1 MTLRNSHFYTFFYF
15 LQSLILFYTVILN
28 TLCYNFTHSLIFVS
42 FSLSIYYLYFSSLNL
57 IESFSK
63 SKTCLLT
70 RNFLDDNISIVSLFF
85 RFIFLFTEFISLLV
99 NLNKFQTISSS
110 NYQPH
115 LPLCYINF

>member
-15 LQSLILFYTVILN
+15 LQSLILFYIVILN

-70 RNFLDDNISIVSLFF
+70 RIFLDDNISIVSLFF